1 MTTRYRAN
9 FYSGLATVNS
19 TSSLTISG
27 TGFPNLSIP
36 AGQYMAITL
45 NPGYYGAT
53 TNAEIVYI
61 GPTTTS
67 GVAQVI
73 KRGAEGTVAI
83 TGTNIPWVAGPTP
96 TDFDVSNLTATGT
109 LSLSGTGGLN
119 VSGTTNC
126 GGNVNYLLGST
137 VAYTNTRIYNVP
149 FGRMYA
155 AAPTAISGSTYTNI
169 TTVVTGTYG
178 VTNGGVT
185 FSGSKLVVPID
196 GYYQI
201 NASVGFSSN
210 TNSAP
215 LTAGIYGVQVAV
227 YNNSSVYANYYVAA
241 NNYLAPSGTAGLYP
255 ETIVLSDIVYLNT
268 GWSVNLIAYNAAASG
283 TFVYTGSGTSGPQT
297 TYLSLSYIGSVSA
310 A

>member
-9 FYSGLATVNS
+9 FYSGLATVPS
-19 TSSLTISG
+19 TGSLTISG

-53 TNAEIVYI
+53 SNAEIVYI

-67 GVAQVI
+67 GLAQVI
-73 KRGAEGTVAI
+73 KRGAEGTIAI

-119 VSGTTNC
+119 VSGTINTQYL
-126 GGNVNYLLGST
+126 NVNNSGTISYGSG
-137 VAYTNTRIYNVP
+137 VGVYNVP

-155 AAPTAISGSTYTNI
+155 AAPTAISGSSYTNI
-169 TTVVTGTYG
+169 TTVATGTYG
-178 VTNGGVT
+178 FTNGGVT
-185 FSGSKLVVPID
+185 FSGSKLVVPTA

-201 NASVGFSSN
+201 NASIGFSSN

-215 LTAGIYGVQVAV
+215 LSAGIYGIQIAV
-227 YNNSSVYANYYVAA
+227 YNASSIYANYYVAA
-241 NNYLAPSGTAGLYP
+241 NNYLAPSGTIGLYP
-255 ETIVLSDIVYLNT
+255 ETIVLSDIIYLNA
-268 GWSVNLIAYNAAASG
+268 GYSVNLIGYNAAASG

-297 TYLSLSYIGSVSA
+297 TYLSLSYIGS
-310 A
+310 